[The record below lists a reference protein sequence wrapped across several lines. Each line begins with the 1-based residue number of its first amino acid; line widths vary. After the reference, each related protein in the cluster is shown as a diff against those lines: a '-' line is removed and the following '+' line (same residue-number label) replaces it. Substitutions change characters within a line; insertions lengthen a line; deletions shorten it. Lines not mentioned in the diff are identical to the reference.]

1 MSSRQPETL
10 VSVDFFTTTHRIS
23 GQVQTGPRPFSDL
36 LNDQSSSYLLVFN
49 VYVSPLTRAAEVGDY
64 APVAYLSK
72 ENLCFAIVSSRE
84 IRAPDRSHFSSQDRE
99 TLITMPRFEVRGMVA
114 GPRRLDIRSFSPTAL
129 DPFIVLTDASVQVAD
144 NPEMTFSGEA
154 ILVNRARL
162 EGFCLAE

>member
-1 MSSRQPETL
+1 MSSRQSETL

-36 LNDQSSSYLLVFN
+36 LNDQSNSYLLVYN
-49 VYVSPLTRAAEVGDY
+49 VYVSPLSRAAEVGDH

-84 IRAPDRSHFSSQDRE
+84 IRAPDRSRYSGQDHE
-99 TLITMPRFEVRGMVA
+99 ALITMPRFEARGMVA

-129 DPFIVLTDASVQVAD
+129 DPFVVLIDASVQVAD
-144 NPEMTFSGEA
+144 DPEIAFSGEA

-162 EGFCLAE
+162 ESYCLAE